1 MPKNYTEEDR
11 LSYTVHAIES
21 ECQLVPVGAF
31 RMIAAH
37 EIRYNEQYNG
47 IRPHHLGLDNFVHF
61 RYPLG
66 SAAKQKIESV
76 EAVFSPELFDK
87 VENPSYWS
95 AQPNLSQTLVT
106 VRSLLWPGYVAYGWV
121 NRQSFGGGYFGNG
134 LKQVELPFY
143 I

>member
-1 MPKNYTEEDR
+1 
-11 LSYTVHAIES
+11 
-21 ECQLVPVGAF
+21 
-31 RMIAAH
+31 MIAAH